1 MLLEL
6 LGGIV
11 IGAIMASNMN
21 NKENSSKEKQVAK
34 EQENT
39 PQGISTTSYQSQ
51 DTSYDDYYSD
61 YMSDESE
68 IDNCDWG
75 FSRQELAEYYGYQCD
90 DEYSY
95 EQFLDDM

>member
-1 MLLEL
+1 MNVN
-6 LGGIV
+6 GITNS
-11 IGAIMASNMN
+11 ASVYNT
-21 NKENSSKEKQVAK
+21 SAATQAK

-39 PQGISTTSYQSQ
+39 PQGISDTSYQSQ
-51 DTSYDDYYSD
+51 ETSYDDYYSD

-75 FSRQELAEYYGYQCD
+75 FSRQELAEYYGYQYD

>member
-21 NKENSSKEKQVAK
+21 NKENSSKEKQVTK

-39 PQGISTTSYQSQ
+39 PQGISETPYQSQ
-51 DTSYDDYYSD
+51 ETSYDYYNSD

-68 IDNCDWG
+68 IDNCDWV
-75 FSRQELAEYYGYQCD
+75 SA
-90 DEYSY
+90 
-95 EQFLDDM
+95 